1 MTRRERDKMREY
13 AKEKVRKGK
22 KKESSFCKLCYVG

>member
-1 MTRRERDKMREY
+1 MTRRERVKMREY

-22 KKESSFCKLCYVG
+22 KKKALSVNCVM